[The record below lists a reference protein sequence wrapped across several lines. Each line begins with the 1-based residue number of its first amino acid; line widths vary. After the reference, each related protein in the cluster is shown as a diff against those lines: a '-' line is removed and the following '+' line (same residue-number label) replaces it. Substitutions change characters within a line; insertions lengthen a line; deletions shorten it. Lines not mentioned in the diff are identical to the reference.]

1 MYTPTE
7 DCLDYMD
14 SHVSSVMDL
23 RYSLDG
29 IVYDSMLEPITR
41 AYETWDDVKR
51 YISHLDDELTEVR
64 NELDELKILYAM
76 ETGSNDV

>member
-7 DCLDYMD
+7 DCVDYMD
-14 SHVSSVMDL
+14 SHVSDVMDL

-41 AYETWDDVKR
+41 AYDTWDDVKR
-51 YISHLDDELTEVR
+51 YISHLDDEIIELR
-64 NELDELKILYAM
+64 NEIADLHNSIE
-76 ETGSNDV
+76 

>member
-7 DCLDYMD
+7 DCVDYMD
-14 SHVSSVMDL
+14 SHVSDVMDL

-41 AYETWDDVKR
+41 AYDTWDDVKR
-51 YISHLDDELTEVR
+51 YISHLDAEIIELR
-64 NELDELKILYAM
+64 NEIADLHNSIEI
-76 ETGSNDV
+76 EIST

>member
-14 SHVSSVMDL
+14 GHVSDVMDL

-41 AYETWDDVKR
+41 AYDTWDDVKR
-51 YISHLDDELTEVR
+51 YISHLDDEIIELR
-64 NELDELKILYAM
+64 NEIADLHNSIEI
-76 ETGSNDV
+76 EIST